1 MGSAASALIGG
12 KDKGKEEKHA
22 PRVQSRKKESTNEK
36 SKPIISAAS
45 PSASPSV
52 SPSLALYQQQE
63 HEQELVGPRTMFS
76 FA

>member
-22 PRVQSRKKESTNEK
+22 PRVQSREKESTNEK
-36 SKPIISAAS
+36 SKPIISA
-45 PSASPSV
+45 ASPSV